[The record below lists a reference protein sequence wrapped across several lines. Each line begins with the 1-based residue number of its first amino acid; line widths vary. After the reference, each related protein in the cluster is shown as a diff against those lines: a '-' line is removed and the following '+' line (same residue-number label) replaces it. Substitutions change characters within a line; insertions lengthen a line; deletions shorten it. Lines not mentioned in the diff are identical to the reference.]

1 MQEYTKKSL
10 RLDIIV
16 IGIILAIALLLFAL
30 LLLFR
35 REGAVAVVE
44 VGGEYYATYSLY
56 EDGEYVLNGGTNILV
71 IENGEAYMKYADCP
85 DGVCKN
91 TGRVKYNG
99 QSIICLPNRV
109 SVMIESGEMGDGGL
123 VS

>member
-30 LLLFR
+30 LFLFR
-35 REGAVAVVE
+35 REGAVAVGE

-56 EDGEYVLNGGTNILV
+56 
-71 IENGEAYMKYADCP
+71 
-85 DGVCKN
+85 
-91 TGRVKYNG
+91 
-99 QSIICLPNRV
+99 
-109 SVMIESGEMGDGGL
+109 
-123 VS
+123 

>member
-1 MQEYTKKSL
+1 M
-10 RLDIIV
+10 
-16 IGIILAIALLLFAL
+16 
-30 LLLFR
+30 
-35 REGAVAVVE
+35 
-44 VGGEYYATYSLY
+44 
-56 EDGEYVLNGGTNILV
+56 V

-85 DGVCKN
+85 DGVCKS
-91 TGRVKYNG
+91 TGRIKYNG